1 MPPLL
6 SRLDSADVPVLAIP
20 ILAAPDSPGLGLLR
34 AGIPGRVIRPD
45 SYRRWGMA
53 GSGGPAI
60 PVLLRLFWVIESWFW
75 ATSEGVL
82 FRILMAIRRVL
93 LKYSVSGFGA
103 LSPGIVGFRN
113 LPGSLP
119 TYGTGF
125 LLHLSYRL
133 ASHGL

>member
-1 MPPLL
+1 L
-6 SRLDSADVPVLAIP
+6 V
-20 ILAAPDSPGLGLLR
+20 
-34 AGIPGRVIRPD
+34 
-45 SYRRWGMA
+45 
-53 GSGGPAI
+53 
-60 PVLLRLFWVIESWFW
+60 RLFWVIESWFW

-125 LLHLSYRL
+125 FLHLSYRL